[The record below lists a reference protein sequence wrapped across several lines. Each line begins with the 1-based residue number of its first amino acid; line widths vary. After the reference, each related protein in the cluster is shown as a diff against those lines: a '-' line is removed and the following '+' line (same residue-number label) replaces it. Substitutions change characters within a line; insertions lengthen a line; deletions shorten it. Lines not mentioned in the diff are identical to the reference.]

1 MNDPRVL
8 TVSELTRQVK
18 DLVEANWP
26 TAWVVGEISN
36 CTRAGS
42 GHVYFT
48 LKDDSAQLRAVMW
61 RSRASR
67 VKFDL
72 HDGLEV
78 VAAGAIEVYEARG
91 TYQLIVDQLIPQG
104 VGALELA
111 FRQLQ
116 EKLSAAGLFDP
127 ERKRPLPSYPRRIA
141 LITSPSSAAV
151 CDMLQVITRRW
162 QTADIVILP
171 VAVQGDGAAEQI
183 AAALRMVHEIPGV
196 EVVIAGRGGGSL
208 EDLWAFNEEVVAR
221 AIFDCRIP
229 VISAVGHEID
239 VSIADLVA
247 DRRALTPSEAAELVV
262 PNRTEVIDHLRQQ
275 RARLGSL
282 LRAQAQRARLELEA
296 ISSRRVFV
304 HPLERVHD
312 LTARV
317 DETAARLR
325 RAVVGR
331 VETDHRN
338 VSEAAARL
346 HAVSPLNVL
355 GRGYSVT
362 YRGQT
367 DTIVRNADEVS
378 PGEEIITWL
387 ARGRINSR
395 VESVDATSERFS
407 ETPNV

>member
-1 MNDPRVL
+1 MNDSRAL

-18 DLVEANWP
+18 DLVESNWP

-78 VAAGAIEVYEARG
+78 VANGAIEVYEARG
-91 TYQLIVDQLIPQG
+91 TYQLIVEQLIPQG

-116 EKLSAAGLFDP
+116 EKLSTEGLFDP
-127 ERKRPLPSYPRRIA
+127 DRKRPLPSFPRRIA

-151 CDMLQVITRRW
+151 RDMLQVITRRW
-162 QTADIVILP
+162 QTADIVIVP
-171 VAVQGDGAAEQI
+171 VAVQGQGAAEQI
-183 AAALRMVHEIPGV
+183 AAALRMVHEIPDV
-196 EVVIAGRGGGSL
+196 DVVIVGRGGGSL
-208 EDLWAFNEEVVAR
+208 ED
-221 AIFDCRIP
+221 
-229 VISAVGHEID
+229 HEID
-239 VSIADLVA
+239 VTIADLVA

-262 PNRTEVIDHLRQQ
+262 PKRDEVTEYLRQQ
-275 RARLGSL
+275 RERLGSL
-282 LRAQAQRARLELEA
+282 LRSQAQRARLELDA
-296 ISSRRVFV
+296 IASRRVFV

-317 DETAARLR
+317 DETAERLR
-325 RAVVGR
+325 RAAIRR
-331 VETDHRN
+331 VETDRR
-338 VSEAAARL
+338 SITESAARL

-362 YRGQT
+362 YKSQT
-367 DTIVRNADEVS
+367 DTILRDADEVS
-378 PGEEIITWL
+378 RGEEIITWL
-387 ARGRINSR
+387 ARGHINSR
-395 VESVDATSERFS
+395 VESIDATSERIS
-407 ETPNV
+407 RVGEADRG